1 MIADKYKQFLINQ
14 KSRCSYRS
22 YYQEYSRS
30 YNQKNKEKIL
40 NYQKNKTNYESLMK
54 SKGPL
59 IEYKNEKTIITW
71 D

>member
-1 MIADKYKQFLINQ
+1 MVDKYKAFLTNQ
-14 KSRCSYRS
+14 KSRQSYRS
-22 YYQEYSRS
+22 YYQEYCRN
-30 YNQKNKEKIL
+30 YNKKNRDKNL